1 MRVWVSIALLAT
13 GCAARTDKLG
23 LPADAPANIGLS
35 PAALARI
42 TPALQAY
49 VDSGKLAGIVAVV
62 ARHGRIGYAQAIG
75 QMDVEQH
82 IPMRTDAVFRIYSM
96 TKPVVAAGALKL
108 VEQGKLSL
116 DDPVSK
122 YIPAFA
128 NVKVY
133 VSGPADQPVLRE
145 PDAPMT
151 VKHLLT
157 HTAGLVYGLKDT
169 PVDTLL
175 LRAQLYNPASTLAQF
190 SDSIAKLPLV
200 FSPGTAWNYSA
211 AIDVVGRVLEVASGQ
226 SLDRFLEASIFKPLK
241 MRDTGFRIR
250 SKLRSRIPAL
260 YSRGA
265 DGLVR
270 TQGGPLSEMFSPHA
284 RFFWASG
291 GLLSTPSD
299 YLRFAQ
305 MLLNGGELDGVRVLT
320 RESVA
325 LITRNHLPPELT
337 PLEGSQVIDGG
348 YGQGLA
354 GIVLVDSTKAQ
365 LPGSPGIYRWSG
377 YVGTYFWIDPR
388 ADLIAMVWTQFSP
401 GRTYP
406 LEQDFQR
413 LVYAALVK

>member
-1 MRVWVSIALLAT
+1 
-13 GCAARTDKLG
+13 
-23 LPADAPANIGLS
+23 
-35 PAALARI
+35 
-42 TPALQAY
+42 
-49 VDSGKLAGIVAVV
+49 
-62 ARHGRIGYAQAIG
+62 
-75 QMDVEQH
+75 
-82 IPMRTDAVFRIYSM
+82 
-96 TKPVVAAGALKL
+96 
-108 VEQGKLSL
+108 
-116 DDPVSK
+116 
-122 YIPAFA
+122 
-128 NVKVY
+128 
-133 VSGPADQPVLRE
+133 
-145 PDAPMT
+145 
-151 VKHLLT
+151 
-157 HTAGLVYGLKDT
+157 
-169 PVDTLL
+169 
-175 LRAQLYNPASTLAQF
+175 
-190 SDSIAKLPLV
+190 
-200 FSPGTAWNYSA
+200 
-211 AIDVVGRVLEVASGQ
+211 VLEVASGQ
-226 SLDRFLEASIFKPLK
+226 SLDRFLEESIFKPLK

-320 RESVA
+320 PESVA
-325 LITRNHLPPELT
+325 LMTRNHLPPELT